1 MFGRKKQD
9 KCAVC
14 NHPIHSS
21 WGLDDN
27 DEMVEYKSHIY
38 YGDDVDKQDVDSLLD
53 QHHEPMTR
61 EELRAAQSRIRKLS
75 PNHPS
80 LSPKV
85 ESADNSDGELPDNVI
100 SLEQFRNRKRPE

>member
-1 MFGRKKQD
+1 
-9 KCAVC
+9 
-14 NHPIHSS
+14 
-21 WGLDDN
+21 
-27 DEMVEYKSHIY
+27 MVEYKSHIY

-61 EELRAAQSRIRKLS
+61 EELKAAQARVKKFS

-85 ESADNSDGELPDNVI
+85 EQDPGSTENLPDNVI

>member
-21 WGLDDN
+21 WGLNDN

-61 EELRAAQSRIRKLS
+61 EELKAAQARVKKFS

-85 ESADNSDGELPDNVI
+85 APEDDSTGELPNNVI
-100 SLEQFRNRKRPE
+100 SLEQFRQRKLSE